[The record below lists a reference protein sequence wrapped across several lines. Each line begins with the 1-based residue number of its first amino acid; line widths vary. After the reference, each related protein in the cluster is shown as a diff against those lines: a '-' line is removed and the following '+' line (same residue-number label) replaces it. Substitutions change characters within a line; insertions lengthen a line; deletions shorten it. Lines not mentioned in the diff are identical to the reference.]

1 MSRDALLVRRAGLQT
16 TVQDLGRPGYGRFG
30 VPLSGA
36 MDTES
41 LRLGNRL
48 LDNPAHA
55 AGLEMTLVGPE
66 LEALGS
72 LDCAYTGA
80 DMNLTVNGRR
90 IQPHRAFAVREG
102 DVLRF
107 GAVRIGA
114 RAYLCLRG
122 GVDVEPVL
130 GSRSTAVTAHIGG
143 FEGRPLLGG
152 DIIRTIEPASST
164 TPLVRVL
171 PHSLLRRYGRE
182 TTLRIV
188 EGPQAAEMR
197 EALEHLSAADWT
209 VNGRSNRV
217 GVRLDGPRLPV
228 RAQAWRTEGVPLGA
242 VQVPADGAPI
252 LLLADRQTTGGY
264 PKPAVIAAV
273 DLPAAGQLRPG
284 DRVAFRMVAIKDAV
298 ELLRERESLLSSARP
313 ERRSAGGIEST
324 ISALETSNVTEL
336 EVQRGSLA
344 FKWTRPSTE

>member
-41 LRLGNRL
+41 LRLGNGL

-90 IQPHRAFAVREG
+90 MQPHRAFAVRES

-107 GAVRIGA
+107 GAVRTGA
-114 RAYLCLRG
+114 RAYLCIRG

-130 GSRSTAVTAHIGG
+130 GSRSTAVTARIGG

-152 DIIRTIEPASST
+152 DIIRTLEPVSST
-164 TPLVRVL
+164 SPLVRVL
-171 PHSLLRRYGRE
+171 QHSLPRRYGRE

-188 EGPQAAEMR
+188 EGPQAAELR
-197 EALEHLSAADWT
+197 EALEHLLAADWT

-228 RAQAWRTEGVPLGA
+228 HPQAWRTEGVPLGA
-242 VQVPADGAPI
+242 VQVPADGTPI

-273 DLPAAGQLRPG
+273 DLPAAGQLQPG
-284 DRVAFRMVAIKDAV
+284 DGVAFRLVAREDAA
-298 ELLRERESLLSSARP
+298 ELLREREAILSSARP
-313 ERRSAGGIEST
+313 DSRAGGGIDST
-324 ISALETSNVTEL
+324 ISALQTSNVTEL
-336 EVQRGSLA
+336 EIQRGAVA
-344 FKWTRPSTE
+344 FKWIRPSTE

>member
-41 LRLGNRL
+41 LRLGNML

-90 IQPHRAFAVREG
+90 LQPYRAFAVREG

-107 GAVRIGA
+107 GAVRTGA

-130 GSRSTAVTAHIGG
+130 GSRSTAVTARIGG

-152 DIIRTIEPASST
+152 DIIRALEPASST
-164 TPLVRVL
+164 TPLVRGL
-171 PHSLLRRYGRE
+171 PQSLLRRHGRE

-188 EGPQAAEMR
+188 EGPQVAEMH
-197 EALEHLSAADWT
+197 EALEHLLAADWT

-228 RAQAWRTEGVPLGA
+228 RPQAWRTEGVPIGA

-273 DLPAAGQLRPG
+273 DLPAAGQLQPG
-284 DRVAFRMVAIKDAV
+284 DRVAFRMVAIEEAV
-298 ELLRERESLLSSARP
+298 ELLRERESILSSARP
-313 ERRSAGGIEST
+313 EGRSAGAIEST
-324 ISALETSNVTEL
+324 ISALETSTVTEL